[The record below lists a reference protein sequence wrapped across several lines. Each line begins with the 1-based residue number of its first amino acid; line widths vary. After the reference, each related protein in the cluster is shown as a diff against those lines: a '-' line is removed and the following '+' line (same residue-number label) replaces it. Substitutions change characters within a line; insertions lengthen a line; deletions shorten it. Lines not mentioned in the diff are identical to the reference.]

1 MAELT
6 IMGPFEGP
14 GEKPTCEYL
23 AEVLPA
29 SWRVICNRK
38 LPTNTADDVD
48 IIVIGENAVFLV
60 EEKSWG
66 PKVVVGSHL
75 WSVVKYGGKSE
86 DRSNPF
92 NSISTKSRKAA
103 TWLKNVSPELN
114 KFKQFLTIPIVI
126 LSHPQI
132 EILEKPGYKIP
143 DNIFTLDESKEFFE
157 FLDKNNAGSGLQELN
172 NKITSAIL
180 DLDVSDHELSRI
192 GQYEVSRE
200 LPSRKGLRVFEA
212 EHTIT
217 GETTFLK
224 CYSDQYWS
232 SLGQVAESI
241 VNREIQVMVRLLQT
255 NRSWFHKDPF
265 HFELKNW
272 TVFPIVKPNGIR
284 SIQEL
289 IEDSTLSFFKDK
301 SLEICRDAFEAL
313 DEVHSEN
320 IAHKVLTPSRIWV
333 GKGLKIRFSDFY
345 LAHID
350 GDQSVVALEEDS
362 SSVPFR
368 DPEASLSL
376 EFSDAKSD
384 VYALSLSLLSWL
396 TGKPVDKKD
405 SMFDEANSAE
415 PESLISILSK
425 GLTADKESRWTAR
438 MLADALA
445 NLLEP
450 SIPKPIVDGVA
461 QFEVGNVISSRFEIL
476 EKLGSGGVATT
487 WKVRDRYADG
497 NVKVLKQ
504 LHDEDNYKLAAKEF
518 GNANKLDHPG
528 CSKTKEMH
536 EKPSPGFLINEFI
549 PGITLLEKSKE
560 VGFGVSE
567 ARAISKQC
575 LTTLGYIHQE
585 SLVHG
590 DISPKNIIVGE
601 DGQVTLIDFGF
612 LASIGK
618 IQQIGTP
625 ATLAP
630 EVKSGKPLSPQS
642 DIYSLGSTF
651 VRILLGRQPN
661 VSRLDSDGK
670 ASFAS
675 QPLSDNEI
683 QQWGE
688 DGAAFL
694 EVLLKC
700 SSPQPEHRYQ
710 SAQEVLVAIQ
720 KAVPTPVSKL
730 PKKGSTPNQNPAVAL
745 IRSLYTGSSEGA
757 TNILGITSEFAKE
770 TYVGTRLDSALL
782 PDILNGNL
790 DALFLT
796 GNPGDGKTSFLQ
808 QVQGELKNSGA
819 EGEEHSWGWLL
830 ELNGRKFH
838 AIFDASE
845 SHEAMSSDELVSS
858 ALSKVANGNYTAL
871 LAVNDGRL
879 RQFFIENEEDFP
891 EFSQEVERFFMGLSP
906 QLQRFAIVD
915 LKMRSLAA
923 GDESQISSEILD
935 TLTAPKLWEICGD
948 CSSQPQCPAFANAGK
963 LAGPSREKTATLL
976 QISHLRRTKRATLR
990 QIRSTFGYLI
1000 TGDLSCDD
1008 VHQAVAN
1015 NQDLSTTS
1023 ADLGH
1028 LIFGGTSSDP
1038 LIQEWADFDPAQL
1051 VSPVVDR
1058 FLRSPEAPEGAS
1070 GEIESHTTF
1079 MRNHFL
1085 GLHAKTE
1092 PAIPSSE
1099 SSYYKYLDEYLSILG
1114 DPDDEKHKA
1123 RIIKGVARLI
1133 GAYGYDGP
1141 NLAVSQARPRSD
1153 WSVLKPS
1160 LQSEFRLLA
1169 NNFESPYVEFYP
1181 DLLMLR
1187 HESGAV
1193 LNISLDTA
1201 EVILGACDGT
1211 LFGDLR
1217 TDSIKFDIESFGKKL
1232 LRQLSDNL
1240 IVVEPSGMNHVVN
1253 SVDGK
1258 LIRALPTTDMSGD

>member
-14 GEKPTCEYL
+14 GEKPTAEYL

-92 NSISTKSRKAA
+92 NSISTKSKKAA
-103 TWLKNVSPELN
+103 TWLKNLSPELN
-114 KFKQFLTIPIVI
+114 NYKKHLTIPIVI

-132 EILEKPGYKIP
+132 EVLEKPGYKIP
-143 DNIFTLDESKEFFE
+143 DNIFTVDESKDFFE
-157 FLDKNNAGSGLQELN
+157 FLDKENAGSGLKEAS
-172 NKITSAIL
+172 KKVTSAIL
-180 DLDVSDHELSRI
+180 DLDGADHELSRI

-217 GETTFLK
+217 GETSFLK

-265 HFELKNW
+265 HFEPKNW

-284 SIQEL
+284 SIAEL
-289 IEDSTLSFFKDK
+289 IDDSTLSFFKDK

-313 DEVHSEN
+313 DEVHSES
-320 IAHKVLTPSRIWV
+320 IAHKVLTPSRIWI

-350 GDQSVVALEEDS
+350 GNQSVVALEEDS
-362 SSVPFR
+362 SSVPYR

-376 EFSDAKSD
+376 EFSDARSD

-396 TGKPVDKKD
+396 TGNEAVEKESIID
-405 SMFDEANSAE
+405 SAASAE
-415 PESLISILSK
+415 PDSLMYVLSK
-425 GLTADKESRWTAR
+425 GLTPDKDSRWTAR
-438 MLADALA
+438 MLADRLA
-445 NLLEP
+445 NILEP
-450 SIPKPIVDGVA
+450 SIPEQILDGVA

-497 NVKVLKQ
+497 SVKVLKQ

-536 EKPSPGFLINEFI
+536 EKPSPGFLINEYI
-549 PGITLLEKSKE
+549 SGITLLEKSKE

-567 ARAISKQC
+567 ARAILKQC
-575 LTTLGYIHQE
+575 LSTLAYIHQE

-630 EVKSGKPLSPQS
+630 EVKTGKPLSPQS

-661 VSRLDSDGK
+661 VSRVDPDGT
-670 ASFAS
+670 AHLAS
-675 QPLSDNEI
+675 QQLSENEI

-694 EVLLKC
+694 EVLLNC
-700 SSPQPEHRYQ
+700 SNPQPELRYQ
-710 SAQEVLVAIQ
+710 SAREVLDAIQ

-745 IRSLYTGSSEGA
+745 IRSLYTGSSAGA

-770 TYVGTRLDSALL
+770 TYVGTKLDTALL
-782 PDILNGNL
+782 PDILNGQL
-790 DALFLT
+790 DAVFLT

-808 QVQGELKNSGA
+808 QVLEELRIQGA
-819 EGEEHSWGWLL
+819 TGEEQPWGWLV
-830 ELNGRKFH
+830 ELNGRTFH

-845 SHEAMSSDELVSS
+845 SHEHMSSDELVSS
-858 ALSKVANGNYTAL
+858 ALSKVAKGNHTAL

-879 RQFFIENEEDFP
+879 RQFFIDNEEEFP
-891 EFSQEVERFFMGLSP
+891 EFSEEVERFFRGLSP
-906 QLQRFAIVD
+906 QLQGFAIVD

-935 TLTAPKLWEICGD
+935 TLTTPKLWEICGD
-948 CSSQPQCPAFANAGK
+948 CSSQPQCPAFANASK
-963 LAGPSREKTATLL
+963 LAGPSREKIANLL

-1008 VHQAVAN
+1008 VHHAVAN
-1015 NQDLSTTS
+1015 NQDLSMNS
-1023 ADLGH
+1023 ADLGQ
-1028 LIFGGTSSDP
+1028 LIFGGTSPDP
-1038 LIQEWADFDPAQL
+1038 LIQEWAELDPARL

-1058 FLRSPEAPEGAS
+1058 LLRSPKAPESAS
-1070 GEIESHTTF
+1070 GEVESHSTF

-1085 GLHAKTE
+1085 GLHNALE
-1092 PAIPSSE
+1092 NSIPTSE
-1099 SSYYKYLDEYLSILG
+1099 ASCYKYLDEYLSILR
-1114 DPDDEKHKA
+1114 DPDNDEHKI
-1123 RIIKGVARLI
+1123 RILKGVSRLI
-1133 GAYGYDGP
+1133 GAFGYEGTD
-1141 NLAVSQARPRSD
+1141 LAVSQGRPRSE

-1160 LQSEFRLLA
+1160 VKSEFKLQT
-1169 NNFESPYVEFYP
+1169 NQFVSPYIEFYP

-1201 EVILGACDGT
+1201 EVILGACDGF
-1211 LFGDLR
+1211 LFGDR
-1217 TDSIKFDIESFGKKL
+1217 KTDAIKFDIESFGKKL
-1232 LRQLSDNL
+1232 LRQVSENL
-1240 IVVEPSGMNHVVN
+1240 IVVEPSGVNHLVH
-1253 SVDGK
+1253 SDDGK
-1258 LIRALPTTDMSGD
+1258 LILTMAVSGISKE